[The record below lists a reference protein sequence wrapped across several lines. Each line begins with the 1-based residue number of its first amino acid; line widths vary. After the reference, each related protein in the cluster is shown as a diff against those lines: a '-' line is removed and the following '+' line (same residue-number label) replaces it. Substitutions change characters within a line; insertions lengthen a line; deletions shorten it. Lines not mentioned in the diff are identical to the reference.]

1 MPRLLRTSKNW
12 NIWIID
18 YNATQ
23 KMKSLLIVILLLLI
37 TAQAHPTT
45 SPTAHDTPEPKA
57 TTKRGKFLLSIK
69 RPKVSIFFNSHY
81 SGAEMLKNEFGIPM
95 QISLAQFALESG
107 FGKSD
112 LCLNNLNF
120 GGIKH
125 KGAYVCYESKKAFY
139 LAYAAVFSQCC
150 YEGIDRNNVDAWLVA
165 LERCGYATSNVYVK
179 KLKQIIE
186 TYKLYLI

>member
-1 MPRLLRTSKNW
+1 
-12 NIWIID
+12 
-18 YNATQ
+18 
-23 KMKSLLIVILLLLI
+23 
-37 TAQAHPTT
+37 
-45 SPTAHDTPEPKA
+45 
-57 TTKRGKFLLSIK
+57 
-69 RPKVSIFFNSHY
+69 
-81 SGAEMLKNEFGIPM
+81 MLKAEFGIPM

-179 KLKQIIE
+179 KLKRIIE
-186 TYKLYLI
+186 NYHLNTL

>member
-1 MPRLLRTSKNW
+1 
-12 NIWIID
+12 
-18 YNATQ
+18 
-23 KMKSLLIVILLLLI
+23 MKSLLIVILLLI

-45 SPTAHDTPEPKA
+45 SPTDHDTPEPKA
-57 TTKRGKFLLSIK
+57 ETKRGKFLLSIK

-81 SGAEMLKNEFGIPM
+81 SGAEMLKAEFGIPM

-120 GGIKH
+120 GGIKQR
-125 KGAYVCYESKKAFY
+125 GGGYACYDNKAAFY
-139 LAYAAVFSQCC
+139 SNYGRVLSQCC

-179 KLKQIIE
+179 KLKRIIE
-186 TYKLYLI
+186 NYHLNTL